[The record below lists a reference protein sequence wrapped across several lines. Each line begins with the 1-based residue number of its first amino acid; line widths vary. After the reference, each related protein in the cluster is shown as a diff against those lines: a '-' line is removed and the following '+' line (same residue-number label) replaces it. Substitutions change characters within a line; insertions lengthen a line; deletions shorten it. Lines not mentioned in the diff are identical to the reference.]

1 MEGKVMRRRGECLL
15 PACLADDPAR
25 AIPMRET
32 GMTTTWAYVCF
43 EPSSQPV
50 LATFDATRND
60 SKNTKA

>member
-15 PACLADDPAR
+15 PACLDDDPAH
-25 AIPMRET
+25 AIPTRET

-60 SKNTKA
+60 SKYTIA